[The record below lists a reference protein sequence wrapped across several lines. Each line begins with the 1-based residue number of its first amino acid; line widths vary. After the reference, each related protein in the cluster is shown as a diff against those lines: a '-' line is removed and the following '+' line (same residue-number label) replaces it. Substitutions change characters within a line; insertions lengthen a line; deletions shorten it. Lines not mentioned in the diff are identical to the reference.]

1 MEEISQHAV
10 PESEPRGERHSS
22 QVVDQSVR
30 RELFPVSNWSSDC
43 TLESAGFRRRGA
55 RVGSRQVPTLR
66 LTDEGT
72 SGEVGCNGLRPEVA
86 VYTRLVRC
94 VNNEIQI

>member
-1 MEEISQHAV
+1 MLFQRAN
-10 PESEPRGERHSS
+10 PGERHSS
-22 QVVDQSVR
+22 RVVDQSVR

-43 TLESAGFRRRGA
+43 TLESAGFRRREA